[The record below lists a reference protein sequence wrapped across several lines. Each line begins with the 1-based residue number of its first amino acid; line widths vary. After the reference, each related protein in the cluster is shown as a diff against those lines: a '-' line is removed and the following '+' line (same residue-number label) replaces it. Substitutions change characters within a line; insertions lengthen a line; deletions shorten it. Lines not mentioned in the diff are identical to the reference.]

1 MSISVPPQSALARPI
16 DPSVPS
22 NRFAV
27 AGLLVG
33 VIAARLSGRSW
44 PASLGIGGAGFTAW
58 ATARELDPDHP
69 DTANAALPLAAL
81 VTLIGGPV
89 NPLAGASV
97 MSGLRVLAGTTGQVP
112 TPADE
117 AALGVQA
124 GLAAL
129 TGERFSAFVPG
140 LALLL
145 SGKVQPQAA
154 ALALAPALS
163 PALRP
168 GQGRSVAA
176 DLLSLAALGLAATLV
191 APERISSK
199 ADHGG
204 HRLDDDQIR
213 LTRQLA
219 AGALA
224 LSLLGRQSR
233 SFVPLAAAAFN
244 VGLRRTRLIKTGLIK
259 IP

>member
-1 MSISVPPQSALARPI
+1 MSISAPSRPPPSALARPL
-16 DPSVPS
+16 DPAVPS

-33 VIAARLSGRSW
+33 VLSARLSGRSW
-44 PASLGIGGAGFTAW
+44 PVSLGIGGAGFTAW

-69 DTANAALPLAAL
+69 DTANAALPLAAF
-81 VTLIGGPV
+81 VALIGGPV
-89 NPLAGASV
+89 NPLAGMGV
-97 MSGLRVLAGTTGQVP
+97 MSGLRVLAGTTGQAP
-112 TPADE
+112 TPSDE

-124 GLAAL
+124 ALAAL

-140 LALLL
+140 LALAL
-145 SGKVQPQAA
+145 SGHVPPQAA
-154 ALALAPALS
+154 ALTLAPALA

-176 DLLSLAALGLAATLV
+176 DLLSLAALGLASTLI
-191 APERISSK
+191 APERISSR

-204 HRLDDDQIR
+204 HRLDDDHLR

-224 LSLLGRQSR
+224 LGLLGRQSR
-233 SFVPLAAAAFN
+233 SLVPLAAAAFS
-244 VGLRRTRLIKTGLIK
+244 VGLRRTGFIK